1 MLIIQSVQNP
11 VWANAEHTAIKC
23 EIKHNDYGW
32 IPFTASPEDCEAYGR
47 EIYAN
52 AVAGSYGPIAAYV
65 PPLPPSAEDNKAQ
78 AGQKLAST
86 DWVNQPDVY
95 DPLNSPYL
103 TNRDAYISYRSQV
116 RVIAVNPIAGNL
128 DWPTEPTA
136 IWSQ

>member
-1 MLIIQSVQNP
+1 MKYFIETITNDVFAFEDDGSQDALI
-11 VWANAEHTAIKC
+11 TAQMHPMSEE
-23 EIKHNDYGW
+23 EIAKHLEQPDN
-32 IPFTASPEDCEAYGR
+32 SLME
-47 EIYAN
+47 
-52 AVAGSYGPIAAYV
+52 
-65 PPLPPSAEDNKAQ
+65 NKAE
-78 AGQKLAST
+78 AEKRLAST